1 MGVDDKV
8 RPEPRSAVMI
18 VVEVSWEDQ
27 NGTVGTVRA
36 QMENKSV
43 SGACIRIKRQVG
55 VGSKLRIQWR
65 WDDFL
70 GVAKHCRPD
79 GKDYLVGLQRD
90 TKAEAAPE
98 LPESIGVPLRES
110 TKPLELLSA
119 ALATTPTATSAAIPA
134 ATLASEPAAR
144 HPAGGVGEIPESGL
158 RNERP
163 MEKAPSV
170 PTSSRV
176 AATGVPTADGQEQT
190 RETPRPSPR
199 PSVRP
204 SIRQELDAAL
214 RQTLR
219 TKRFPLST
227 EAGKESND
235 MGRKW
240 LELGNWGDKQ
250 GQEAANGDT
259 AKRPAS
265 TADPAERS
273 NTSAPGEDSPAF
285 QAELLVLEDV
295 YQLAG
300 IVTSRKGYSITKV
313 VEMLRSE
320 HLRGLAK
327 DAKRASVLMAL
338 DAAGISVD
346 EMLEDAKMRL
356 EAIDSYEAEQRNRF
370 EADWA
375 RKSEENT
382 QIQTELEAI
391 KARYMDR
398 LRRNQDGVA
407 RQKATFGSWLTSKQ
421 QETQNILE
429 AVELCLKPAVA
440 DQPSTPASNVSVAD
454 AIHKPV

>member
-1 MGVDDKV
+1 
-8 RPEPRSAVMI
+8 
-18 VVEVSWEDQ
+18 
-27 NGTVGTVRA
+27 
-36 QMENKSV
+36 
-43 SGACIRIKRQVG
+43 
-55 VGSKLRIQWR
+55 
-65 WDDFL
+65 
-70 GVAKHCRPD
+70 
-79 GKDYLVGLQRD
+79 
-90 TKAEAAPE
+90 
-98 LPESIGVPLRES
+98 
-110 TKPLELLSA
+110 
-119 ALATTPTATSAAIPA
+119 
-134 ATLASEPAAR
+134 
-144 HPAGGVGEIPESGL
+144 
-158 RNERP
+158 
-163 MEKAPSV
+163 
-170 PTSSRV
+170 
-176 AATGVPTADGQEQT
+176 
-190 RETPRPSPR
+190 
-199 PSVRP
+199 
-204 SIRQELDAAL
+204 
-214 RQTLR
+214 
-219 TKRFPLST
+219 
-227 EAGKESND
+227 

-240 LELGNWGDKQ
+240 LEIGNWGDKQ

-259 AKRPAS
+259 ARRPAS
-265 TADPAERS
+265 TADPAERAS
-273 NTSAPGEDSPAF
+273 MNAPGEDSPAF

-346 EMLEDAKMRL
+346 EMLEDANMRL

-375 RKSEENT
+375 RKSEENS

-429 AVELCLKPAVA
+429 AVELCLKLAVA